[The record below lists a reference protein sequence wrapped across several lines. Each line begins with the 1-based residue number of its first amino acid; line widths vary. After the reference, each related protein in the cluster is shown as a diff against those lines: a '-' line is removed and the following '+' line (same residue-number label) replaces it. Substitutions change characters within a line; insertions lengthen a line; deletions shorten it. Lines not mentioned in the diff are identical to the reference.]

1 MMINKRLINICNES
15 KKYIALTVLTNWIAT
30 LCNIITV
37 IFIGQFI
44 NKLFLYK
51 NLNLKNEN
59 FMDFLSNFEV
69 FKNISLTTSIII
81 VAGLLVL
88 RYISNILYTKFSCM
102 ASSKAR
108 VTLRELIYKKL
119 LELGTS
125 YTSVESTS
133 SVVQVSVE
141 GVEQLEIYFGR
152 YLPQFFY
159 ALLVPV
165 TLFFFMSFISIKA
178 SVVFILSVPLIPI
191 SIIAIMKIAKRI
203 LKDYWKSYSDLGG
216 TFLEN
221 LQGLTT
227 LKVFNI
233 DEERHE
239 KMNNEAENFRKIT
252 MKVLSMQLNSIT
264 IMDLVAFCGA
274 ALGIIVALFQFRNG
288 EIQIGSLIIIAILSS
303 EFFIPLRLLGSYFHI
318 AMNGMAASDRMFK
331 ILDAKVDD
339 ITESEENEVVSKANG
354 HDITFKEKSDD
365 VISEMKLNKNIIKEN
380 KVFKDINIKLRDVS
394 FSYDGK
400 RNVLN
405 NINMDISKGGVVAIV
420 GESGSGK
427 STIASLILNE
437 HKVSSG
443 EILINDT
450 NIETVNRDSIYK
462 NLALVSTNSH
472 IFNGTILDN
481 LLIGKKDATDK
492 EIENALKLGRLYDFV
507 SGLKDGLLT
516 DVGQAG
522 SSLSGGQKQRLA
534 LARAILADR
543 QMIIFDE
550 ATSNIDVESEESIWE
565 AIYELSKSKTILVIS
580 HRLLNVKDAE
590 KIYVLNKG
598 KLEESGRHKDLLNK
612 KGIYY
617 NMVNSQNELEKIRE
631 VC

>member
-51 NLNLKNEN
+51 NLNLQNEN
-59 FMDFLSNFEV
+59 VIDFLSKFEV
-69 FKNISLTTSIII
+69 FKNISLFTSIII

-159 ALLVPV
+159 SLLVPI

-239 KMNNEAENFRKIT
+239 KMNKEAENFRKIT

-288 EIQIGSLIIIAILSS
+288 EIQIGSLITIAILSS

-331 ILDAKVDD
+331 ILDANVED
-339 ITESEENEVVSKANG
+339 ISESKENEVY
-354 HDITFKEKSDD
+354 
-365 VISEMKLNKNIIKEN
+365 SEVKEN
-380 KVFKDINIKLRDVS
+380 RIKFRGKSSNNIAKKEDKTFKDINIKLKDVS

-450 NIETVNRDSIYK
+450 NIEMINRDSIYK

-598 KLEESGRHKDLLNK
+598 KLEESGKHQDLLNK